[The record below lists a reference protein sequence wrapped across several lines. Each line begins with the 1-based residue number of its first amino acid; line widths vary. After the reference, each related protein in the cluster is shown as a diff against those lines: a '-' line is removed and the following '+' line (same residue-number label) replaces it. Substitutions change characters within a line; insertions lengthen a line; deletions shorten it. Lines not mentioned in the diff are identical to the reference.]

1 MTRSRI
7 PPAAL
12 AACTLLLL
20 AGAGCGQDAA
30 PDTPTDPTAIEQQI
44 GALDANAETLK
55 VNRAFAAATSIV
67 DTQQSVEASLAL
79 FTDDMQHIGV
89 FGRVRGK
96 DQLRAVLNYALSAPG
111 RAVTI
116 TANQGWALDRNHL
129 VGIVHF
135 DNSFIDQT
143 GQLVTYHLRALRAMV
158 RQKDGSYLIASE
170 HTSAGAPLPPP
181 PSSGSTSAAPL
192 RNGALP
198 SVGELTAVML
208 GWQSNFNAR
217 NMDALLAGY
226 TPDLRFVYAFEG
238 EEGAGQDAL
247 RGDVTGTWT
256 ASPDLQVQLQQYD
269 VVPLGEDAAMGLGSW
284 VDSFTAPDGTPV
296 AVQTQSSEIFIRTS
310 MGWKVRYESASFAHP
325 AP

>member
-1 MTRSRI
+1 MTRFFRI

-12 AACTLLLL
+12 AACTLMLT
-20 AGAGCGQDAA
+20 AAGCGQDLATQDPNDAA
-30 PDTPTDPTAIEQQI
+30 AIEQQI
-44 GALDANAETLK
+44 KSVDAQAETLK
-55 VNRAFAAATSIV
+55 VNQAFAAATSIP

-96 DQLRAVLNYALSAPG
+96 DQLRAVLNVALSAPG
-111 RAVTI
+111 RSVTI
-116 TANQGWALDRNHL
+116 TANQGWAIDRNHL

-135 DNSFIDQT
+135 DNSFIGPD

-181 PSSGSTSAAPL
+181 PSSGSIAPAPL
-192 RNGALP
+192 RTGTAP
-198 SVGELTAVML
+198 SVSELTALML
-208 GWQSNFNAR
+208 AWQGNFNAR
-217 NMDALLAGY
+217 NLDALLAGY
-226 TPDLRFVYAFEG
+226 TPDLKFVYAFEG

-247 RGDVTGTWT
+247 RADVSGTWA
-256 ASPDLQVQLQQYD
+256 ASPTLQVQLQQYD
-269 VVPLGEDAAMGLGSW
+269 VVALGDDAAMGLGQW
-284 VDSFTAPDGTPV
+284 VDSFTAPDGTQV
-296 AVQTQSSEIFIRTS
+296 SIQTQSSEIFIRTS
-310 MGWKVRYESASFAHP
+310 MGWKVQAEAASFAPP